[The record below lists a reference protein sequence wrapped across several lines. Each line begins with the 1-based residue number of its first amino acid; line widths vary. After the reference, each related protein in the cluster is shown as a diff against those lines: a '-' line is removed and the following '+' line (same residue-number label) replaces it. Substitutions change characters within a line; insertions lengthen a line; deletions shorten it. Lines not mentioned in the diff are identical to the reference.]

1 MADASYQ
8 PKVYRK
14 QGGNELV
21 VASGGQIKIE
31 TGGKVVPNSGT
42 QAASITDAPAG
53 GTGATAGAYDTA
65 ANRDAM
71 IVSLNALIA
80 ACRGAGIIA

>member
-1 MADASYQ
+1 MSYQ

-14 QGGNELV
+14 QGGDQLV
-21 VASGGQIKIE
+21 VASGGEIKVE
-31 TGGKVVPNSGT
+31 TGGKIVPNSGT
-42 QAASITDAPAG
+42 QAASIADAPAG

-71 IVSLNALIA
+71 IASLNALIA